1 MNLEAGSFRSK
12 HPFGLAASGTQVLTF
27 GTLALLKS
35 YTTLLI
41 PNQKRSDKGKHKLFV
56 GCMQPIHYMTQHP
69 PVYHSLET

>member
-12 HPFGLAASGTQVLTF
+12 HPFGLAASGRQVLTF

-56 GCMQPIHYMTQHP
+56 GCNPSII
-69 PVYHSLET
+69 